1 MIEADEFP
9 QVALNP
15 AYGSG
20 CFRRRIR
27 LQGSANG
34 VSAEMEDD
42 YHAFSL
48 QIEHDGQHLTEVFAQ
63 SLRAPTDACPEAP
76 ALLRAFIGI
85 EIDGDRQRFRAH
97 ANPRLH
103 CTHLH
108 DLLWL
113 AVSHA
118 CRGEGMRQYDVEVG
132 DARAGISV
140 LKVNLDEQ
148 PLLFWASEGGVLVA
162 PVEHSGQSIREGF
175 SRWAMQTLSGD
186 LLEAA
191 YIVQICSLIAT
202 ARRFDVNQMRTVRR
216 EPAKALRGACHAF
229 QPEVAPRATPRI
241 GNIRDFT
248 LIPDEL
254 LLFRQ

>member
-27 LQGSANG
+27 LRGETNR
-34 VSAEMEDD
+34 VSAELEDD
-42 YHAFSL
+42 FHAFRL
-48 QIEHDGQHLTEVFAQ
+48 DIEHDGHCLTEICGE

-85 EIDGDRQRFRAH
+85 SIGGDRQCFRAH

-113 AVSHA
+113 ALSHA
-118 CRGEGMRQYDVEVG
+118 TRGPVTRQYDVEIG
-132 DARAGISV
+132 DARDGVCKLNIH
-140 LKVNLDEQ
+140 LDEN
-148 PLLFWASEGGVLVA
+148 PLLVWSSRDGMLSA
-162 PVEHSGQSIREGF
+162 PAEHAGQSLREGF
-175 SRWAMQTLSGD
+175 SRWAAQTLSGD
-186 LLEAA
+186 QLEAA
-191 YIVQICSLIAT
+191 YIVQICALIAT
-202 ARRFDVNQMRTVRR
+202 ARRFDINQMRSARR
-216 EPAKALRGACHAF
+216 EPVRALRGACHAF
-229 QPEVAPRATPRI
+229 QPEVAARATPRL
-241 GNIRDFT
+241 GNTRDFSQHR
-248 LIPDEL
+248 DEL
-254 LLFRQ
+254 LLFSQ

>member
-9 QVALNP
+9 QVELNP
-15 AYGSG
+15 NYGNG

-27 LQGSANG
+27 LHGSANA
-34 VSAEMEDD
+34 VRAEMEDD
-42 YHAFSL
+42 YHAFRL
-48 QIEHDGQHLTEVFAQ
+48 QIEHSGGRLTAVTGE

-76 ALLRAFIGI
+76 ALLRKFVGI
-85 EIDGDRQRFRAH
+85 PIDGDRQRFRAH

-118 CRGEGMRQYDVEVG
+118 CRGHGARQYDVEVG

-140 LKVNLDEQ
+140 LKVELDER
-148 PLLFWASEGGVLVA
+148 PLLFWACGDGVLVA
-162 PVEHSGQSIREGF
+162 PVEYSGQSIREGF
-175 SRWAMQTLSGD
+175 SRWAAQTLSGD

-191 YIVQICSLIAT
+191 YIVQICALIAT
-202 ARRFDVNQMRTVRR
+202 ARRFDVNQMRAGRR
-216 EPAKALRGACHAF
+216 EPARALRGACHAF

-241 GNIRDFT
+241 GNTRDFT
-248 LIPDEL
+248 QVPDEL